1 MWQGTLLVSCLILST
16 GAAAAVGNGTSFLA
30 NWMGLSQ
37 PVFANLTLLDLA
49 LPGSHDTMTY
59 DLSTALSDGY
69 EDMPGSISKILHALT
84 PLVAGE
90 FIRDQGRTQ
99 GTNITSQL
107 GMAANPFVKH
117 LTSSPR

>member
-16 GAAAAVGNGTSFLA
+16 GAAAVGNGTSFLA